1 MCLCRFGIN
10 LNRLSDSSRPRQP
23 SLLVQR
29 TPLPFCDDPRKHDA
43 NQVMPSSFD
52 LFIFFE
58 KFIVW
63 ILDWTSATRF
73 RARCSC
79 MFAAL
84 GSEWFCPAALQ
95 WAVGWAPRT
104 ELVDGPFF
112 HLGWQRAGKGPT
124 GRLILIRNTWA
135 QLEKRC
141 PNKGKARHPGPQM
154 WAVPVSLARKGT
166 KPSKRIYEISL
177 FYQPYKSWNNWN
189 LFSPKLSPP
198 YPSRRPHLSD

>member
-23 SLLVQR
+23 SLFVKR

-52 LFIFFE
+52 LFIFLFE

-84 GSEWFCPAALQ
+84 GSEWFCSVALR
-95 WAVGWAPRT
+95 WVVGWAPRT
-104 ELVDGPFF
+104 IVTLDRKSNRWNYQFAGSLVQPIVLDRRIEP
-112 HLGWQRAGKGPT
+112 
-124 GRLILIRNTWA
+124 LINTF
-135 QLEKRC
+135 K
-141 PNKGKARHPGPQM
+141 
-154 WAVPVSLARKGT
+154 PVSYHN
-166 KPSKRIYEISL
+166 I
-177 FYQPYKSWNNWN
+177 
-189 LFSPKLSPP
+189 
-198 YPSRRPHLSD
+198 